1 MILYV
6 SATGRN
12 PVSMIVVRDCDDGG
26 MRMPGSRYWLSYL
39 YTGIGLVLLLG
50 SLVLLYPLRHSDGFG
65 DDLRISI
72 GANLFDLVLAV
83 LVLQPLV
90 LSLNRNAVRWRNRL
104 DYREVI
110 RRIDKAGDQVDI
122 WKHWTGLLEPPHVP
136 AFTAAVGA
144 ALDRGVHFRIMLT
157 DPSSPD
163 AAERARQV
171 APTDAVALM
180 RQNIERLDE
189 LLRGLPEQHRSRF
202 HVRIS
207 PVGPAHAFYRV
218 DDWLSYGLFRDR
230 RMSENHQRE
239 VRVRGDVG
247 ALALEA
253 FTTRWNAPGLRGIAD
268 HYRLGLRF
276 TVDGE
281 VVEHDLRYVLHEGE
295 HWVDVNPG
303 ALPHAFHPAHEVT
316 INGDSHQPYVLTEA
330 QPATRERVMALYTA
344 KYGPVHGA
352 VLLRLTVFRSRDPG
366 PSGIMPA

>member
-1 MILYV
+1 
-6 SATGRN
+6 
-12 PVSMIVVRDCDDGG
+12 MIVVPGCDDGR

-39 YTGIGLVLLLG
+39 YTGIGVLLLLG
-50 SLVLLYPLRHSDGFG
+50 SFLLLYPLRRTDGFG

-110 RRIDKAGDQVDI
+110 RRIDRATDQVDI
-122 WKHWTGLLEPPHVP
+122 WKHWTGLLEPAHEP
-136 AFTAAVGA
+136 AFTAAVRA

-189 LLRGLPEQHRSRF
+189 FLRGLPERHRARF

-207 PVGPAHAFYRV
+207 PVGPAHVFYRV

-239 VRVRGDVG
+239 VRVHGDVG
-247 ALALEA
+247 GLALEA

-268 HYRLGLRF
+268 HYRLSLRF
-276 TVDGE
+276 TVGGE
-281 VVEHDLRYVLHEGE
+281 VIEHDLRYVLHEGE

-303 ALPHAFHPAHEVT
+303 ALTHAFHPDHEVT
-316 INGDSHQPYVLTEA
+316 LTADGTQPYVLTEA
-330 QPATRERVMALYTA
+330 GPATRERVLALYTA
-344 KYGPVHGA
+344 KYGPGHGA
-352 VLLRLTVFRSRDPG
+352 VLLRLTVFRSRRDD